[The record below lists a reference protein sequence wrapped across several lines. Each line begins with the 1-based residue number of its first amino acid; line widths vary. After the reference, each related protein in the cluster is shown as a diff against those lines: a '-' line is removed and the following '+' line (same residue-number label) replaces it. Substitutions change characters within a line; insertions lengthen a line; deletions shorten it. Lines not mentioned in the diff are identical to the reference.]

1 MNVDMAFS
9 PEGRI
14 MSFFLVL
21 PHRMDAQ
28 YSSDCKESACNAGD
42 TGDMGSIPSGED
54 SLEKGMATHSSILA

>member
-28 YSSDCKESACNAGD
+28 YSSDGKESTCNAGD
-42 TGDMGSIPSGED
+42 TGSIRGLGRSPGEAHGNP
-54 SLEKGMATHSSILA
+54 L